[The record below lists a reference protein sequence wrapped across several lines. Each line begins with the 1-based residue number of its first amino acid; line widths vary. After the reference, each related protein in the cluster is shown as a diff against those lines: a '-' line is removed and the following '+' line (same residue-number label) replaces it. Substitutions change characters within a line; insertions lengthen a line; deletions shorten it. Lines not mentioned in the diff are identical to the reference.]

1 MRRFLAGLIAV
12 WAIDAVVA
20 ATHEIEIGE
29 GSFHPDQIAI
39 EVGDRIDWV
48 ALSPEHTVVSDDGLF
63 DSTQLYDTVPFGD
76 RFSFTFLTP
85 GTYRYYC
92 TIHGAPGGSGM
103 AGVVVVTAGTINQP
117 PSRPT
122 HLAPL
127 DGAVD
132 QALTPVLRCS
142 AFRDPDA
149 GDFHAASQWVVR
161 AQPGNEVVY
170 DSGDD
175 SAGRLQRAIPAGR
188 LAEFTTYSWQVR
200 QRDGR
205 GAWSAY
211 SAATTFR
218 TLQPIQAV
226 GTGLKAS
233 YWNLPFEG
241 APLAV
246 TTNAVPDA
254 AWGTARPHR
263 RITADAF
270 ATRWEGWISAEFT
283 ERYELEVEAQGQVR
297 LWISGE
303 PVVDAPSECPFPKT
317 RKGWVDLVAGKPVPI
332 RIDYIADVS
341 GGRLALRWSSAR
353 QPSGV
358 VPTQRLFPVAP

>member
-1 MRRFLAGLIAV
+1 MMRWISRFLWLFTVGT
-12 WAIDAVVA
+12 AIA

-39 EVGDRIDWV
+39 EVGDHVEWL
-48 ALSPEHTVVSDDGLF
+48 ALSPEHTVTADDGLF
-63 DSTQLYDTVPFGD
+63 DSTQLYDTVPFGE

-103 AGVVVVTAGTINQP
+103 AGVIVVTAAAINHP
-117 PSRPT
+117 PATPT
-122 HLAPL
+122 HVAPA
-127 DGAVD
+127 DGATE

-149 GDFHAASQWVVR
+149 VDFHAASQWVVR
-161 AQPGNEVVY
+161 SLPGNEVVY

-175 SAGRLQRAIPAGR
+175 SVGRIERAVPAGR
-188 LAEFTTYSWQVR
+188 LLEFTSYSWQVR
-200 QRDGR
+200 HRDGR
-205 GAWSAY
+205 GTWSAY
-211 SAATTFR
+211 STPTTFR
-218 TLQPIQAV
+218 TLQPVIAV

-233 YWNLPFEG
+233 WWNNHFEG

-254 AWGTARPHR
+254 NWGTARPHR

-270 ATRWEGWISAEFT
+270 STRWEGWVSAAFT
-283 ERYELEVEAQGQVR
+283 EPYELEVQAQGQVR
-297 LWISGE
+297 LWINGE
-303 PVVDAPSECPFPKT
+303 SIVDDRSDCPFPKA
-317 RKGWVDLVAGKPVPI
+317 RKGWINLVAGKPVPI
-332 RIDYIADVS
+332 RVDYTADRS
-341 GGRLALRWSSAR
+341 GGRLVLRWSSAS
-353 QPSGV
+353 QSAGV
-358 VPTQRLFPVAP
+358 IPTERLFPSAP